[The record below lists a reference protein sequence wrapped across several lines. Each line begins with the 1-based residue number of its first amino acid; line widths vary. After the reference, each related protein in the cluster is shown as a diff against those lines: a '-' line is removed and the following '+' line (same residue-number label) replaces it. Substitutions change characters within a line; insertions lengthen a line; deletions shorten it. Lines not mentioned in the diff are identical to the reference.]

1 MRLRRYIKQIGMV
14 ALLAGTPGLAHAGGT
29 TWGFDWL
36 LTFVNAFW
44 TTVVTVITWL
54 VNGILY
60 ALEYC
65 VYFVLDGVFTS
76 IVAFINLI
84 DVSALITDAAVAWG
98 LIPTQLAYF
107 IIAVN
112 IPQGIAIIVVG
123 YGIRMSLNLIPSWIT
138 RI

>member
-1 MRLRRYIKQIGMV
+1 MV
-14 ALLAGTPGLAHAGGT
+14 GAPGVAWAGGT

-36 LTFVNAFW
+36 LSFVNTFW
-44 TTVVTVITWL
+44 STIVQVVQWF

-76 IVAFINLI
+76 ILAVISLI
-84 DVSALITDAAVAWG
+84 DVSTLITSSAVAWG

-107 IIAVN
+107 VNAVN
-112 IPQGIAIIVVG
+112 IPQGIAIIAAG
-123 YGIRMSLNLIPSWIT
+123 YGIRMGLNLIPSWIT
-138 RI
+138 RV